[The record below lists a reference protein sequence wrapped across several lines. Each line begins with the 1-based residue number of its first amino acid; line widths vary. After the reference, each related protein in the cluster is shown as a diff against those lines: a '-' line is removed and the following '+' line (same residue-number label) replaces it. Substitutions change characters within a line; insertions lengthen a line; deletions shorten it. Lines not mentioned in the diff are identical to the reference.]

1 MTPDKN
7 RMIFPVPIT
16 VVILVAAAFVV
27 SWPTNLVLI
36 LVAVA
41 IELWVELS

>member
-1 MTPDKN
+1 MTPNKN

-16 VVILVAAAFVV
+16 VVLLVAAAFVV

-36 LVAVA
+36 FIAAL